1 MLKKTRPDGTYI
13 EGLHHF
19 TRMLPYMMP
28 GRTES
33 AIYFEQEFDV
43 TETLPYIE
51 KWNREHED
59 SEGRL
64 TFFQVFLCGLARTVA
79 LRPDLNRFISGFNY
93 YQRNEIL
100 LNFIA
105 KKELT
110 DEGEEINITV
120 PFSPFETLWSVRKK
134 IHGYVNRGKS
144 DAGNESDDLNETL
157 MKFPRFFL
165 KFFFRMYN
173 FLDYHNI
180 LPASLIKADPM
191 YVTSFVT
198 NVGSVGVDA
207 PFHHNFER
215 GTCGIFI
222 ALGKFKKFR
231 YLDEAGKLQER
242 DVVKVTY
249 TLDDRIKDGI
259 YCAKSIDLFKEMVEN
274 PSILEN
280 PPELE
285 KVNLERLKLK
295 KFRPEEAE
303 GCRNECVEK
312 E

>member
-13 EGLHHF
+13 KGLHHF
-19 TRMLPYMMP
+19 TRMMPYLMP

-33 AIYFEQEFDV
+33 TIYFEQEFDL
-43 TETLPYIE
+43 TETLPFIE
-51 KWNREHED
+51 EWNKKRKD
-59 SEGRL
+59 SQGKL
-64 TFFQVFLCGLARTVA
+64 TFFQVFLCALARTVA
-79 LRPDLNRFISGFNY
+79 LRPDLNRFISGYNY

-100 LNFIA
+100 FNFVA

-120 PFSPFETLWSVRKK
+120 PFSPFDTLSSVGEKVQRRISK
-134 IHGYVNRGKS
+134 GKS
-144 DAGNESDDLNETL
+144 GEGTDGDDINALL

-165 KFFFRMYN
+165 RFFFRFYD
-173 FLDYHNI
+173 FLDYHNV

-191 YVTSFVT
+191 YVTSFIT

-207 PFHHNFER
+207 PFHHNFEH
-215 GTCGIFI
+215 GNCGLFV

-231 YLDEAGKLQER
+231 SLDKEGKLQER

-259 YCAKSIDLFKEMVEN
+259 YCAKSIDLFQDMVEH
-274 PSILEN
+274 PAQLIAPPLWRILI
-280 PPELE
+280 
-285 KVNLERLKLK
+285 
-295 KFRPEEAE
+295 
-303 GCRNECVEK
+303 
-312 E
+312 